1 MKDHWY
7 WSFNF
12 NLISFLSIKMISQQ
26 TCERLNWMKIKECYC
41 FIIISSWIFLVQ
53 TQSLVNSQIV
63 KPVIVILA
71 QFLGSVGFKMSLIW
85 FCFHHQWLFTIL
97 EYTIGLLACHEIR
110 MKLER
115 RTVGKGW
122 LGVTLIS
129 PTVSNRFL
137 PHFFFFVSLLF
148 FCEDWFTSLQLSFLF
163 PTWQES

>member
-7 WSFNF
+7 WSV
-12 NLISFLSIKMISQQ
+12 
-26 TCERLNWMKIKECYC
+26 KIKGCYC
-41 FIIISSWIFLVQ
+41 FIIISLWIFLVQ

-115 RTVGKGW
+115 RTGRVEKGW

-163 PTWQES
+163 PTWNDKRSTCIRKTGKNCRK